1 MSGRWDEEQNQLR
14 LSPEKEEML
23 WARCHLDD
31 DAREELIIS
40 YRPLVFWLAQ
50 KFYVSPS
57 LYPDLIQEGMVALI
71 KSVDKFEPERQLKFT
86 TYAFYRIKGQMV
98 NFLQRS
104 EAKAPIPMDDEDM
117 RIQDNFS
124 YETYDLLLTL
134 SQEIKN
140 LPARE
145 GEIVREMFYKGREA
159 KEVADKQDLDIS
171 HVYRLR
177 RNAVARL
184 RSWIFPDHTT
194 KKT

>member
-1 MSGRWDEEQNQLR
+1 MTCR
-14 LSPEKEEML
+14 
-23 WARCHLDD
+23 
-31 DAREELIIS
+31 ELIIS

-57 LYPDLIQEGMVALI
+57 SPRFIGKVWLLI

-140 LPARE
+140 LPDRE

-159 KEVADKQDLDIS
+159 KEG
-171 HVYRLR
+171 
-177 RNAVARL
+177 
-184 RSWIFPDHTT
+184 
-194 KKT
+194 